1 MYQYA
6 ANIMLSIIN
15 DDKLLIVCL
24 SKYQENFLLSQFCR
38 V

>member
-6 ANIMLSIIN
+6 ANALLIN

-24 SKYQENFLLSQFCR
+24 SKYQENFLLSQFYR
-38 V
+38 A